1 MHFLPAARIDPVS
14 FKVLRMQLRN
24 ADLQVAVK
32 RGDPR
37 RLRQVRAALQ
47 GRQERRLRAM
57 CVLL

>member
-1 MHFLPAARIDPVS
+1 MHFLPATFIDPVS

-57 CVLL
+57 VFSP